1 MFNQILQPI
10 LMMSMYV
17 FDDFGFGFVILNQS
31 KYTLVQFMIKMF
43 NRGFCWLLVKLTVHI
58 MSVRKMENQFYPLTT
73 NSD

>member
-1 MFNQILQPI
+1 
-10 LMMSMYV
+10 
-17 FDDFGFGFVILNQS
+17 
-31 KYTLVQFMIKMF
+31 MIKMF

>member
-10 LMMSMYV
+10 MMMSMYV
-17 FDDFGFGFVILNQS
+17 CDDFGFGFVILNQS
-31 KYTLVQFMIKMF
+31 KYTFVQFMIKMF

>member
-10 LMMSMYV
+10 MMMSMYV
-17 FDDFGFGFVILNQS
+17 CDDFGFVILNQS

-58 MSVRKMENQFYPLTT
+58 MSVIKMENQFYPLTT